1 MNKLFKIHWLA
12 ALCGLT
18 MLSLTACNDDDNPEN
33 KSPEVNPD
41 INVNV
46 ETYAGG
52 ELGTIFNNS
61 ASAYEDPTPATENAG
76 MTDKFKY
83 GEYFFERSYT
93 QNSKPFN
100 GLGPLYIRNS
110 CMNCQSSVPYHEVYI
125 IFVCHFHRKFLI
137 HQIVVYILF
146 YITGL
151 FPFREIV
158 IKIFLYIR
166 VFGGCFGIRVSHVV
180 ITAVTTGNIGDVP
193 DCWLL

>member
-52 ELGTIFNNS
+52 ELGTTFNNS

-100 GLGPLYIRNS
+100 GFGTALYPQFMYELPPRIRSWQTGRPLS
-110 CMNCQSSVPYHEVYI
+110 C
-125 IFVCHFHRKFLI
+125 
-137 HQIVVYILF
+137 
-146 YITGL
+146 
-151 FPFREIV
+151 
-158 IKIFLYIR
+158 
-166 VFGGCFGIRVSHVV
+166 
-180 ITAVTTGNIGDVP
+180 
-193 DCWLL
+193 

>member
-52 ELGTIFNNS
+52 ELGTTFNNS

-76 MTDKFKY
+76 MSDKFKY

-100 GLGPLYIRNS
+100 GLGQETGCANGKLPKSECRITLFGRKN
-110 CMNCQSSVPYHEVYI
+110 QSVCRSVV
-125 IFVCHFHRKFLI
+125 L
-137 HQIVVYILF
+137 
-146 YITGL
+146 T
-151 FPFREIV
+151 
-158 IKIFLYIR
+158 
-166 VFGGCFGIRVSHVV
+166 
-180 ITAVTTGNIGDVP
+180 
-193 DCWLL
+193 

>member
-52 ELGTIFNNS
+52 ELGTTFNNS

-93 QNSKPFN
+93 QNSKPFQ
-100 GLGPLYIRNS
+100 R
-110 CMNCQSSVPYHEVYI
+110 SS
-125 IFVCHFHRKFLI
+125 RKLLPTES
-137 HQIVVYILF
+137 IVVEAS
-146 YITGL
+146 TGISC
-151 FPFREIV
+151 RSSRN
-158 IKIFLYIR
+158 FL
-166 VFGGCFGIRVSHVV
+166 V
-180 ITAVTTGNIGDVP
+180 
-193 DCWLL
+193 

>member
-52 ELGTIFNNS
+52 ELGTTFNNS

-110 CMNCQSSVPYHEVYI
+110 CMNCHPGYGHGKRVDRYSKISAKTVTGKSSPN
-125 IFVCHFHRKFLI
+125 
-137 HQIVVYILF
+137 
-146 YITGL
+146 
-151 FPFREIV
+151 
-158 IKIFLYIR
+158 
-166 VFGGCFGIRVSHVV
+166 
-180 ITAVTTGNIGDVP
+180 ITALSPSLQSISVTSIIHTSIHILPTYGAFCP
-193 DCWLL
+193 FTKQ